1 MQKLFFTLFLLAV
14 SVGSAAAHGDISK
27 LPDSVQIM
35 QYKML
40 LYMDAEDTET
50 KNNLAMA
57 YFRTK
62 QLDLAV
68 QELEGVLKKDAK
80 NFDAL
85 DGMGLVLLK
94 QKKADEALK
103 YLEQAL
109 AINDKDALLHV
120 HFSVAYE
127 QLKQAEQAAAALK
140 KAGELAPGP
149 EGAAAVQNEIKL
161 ITQP

>member
-1 MQKLFFTLFLLAV
+1 MQKLLLALFLLAMSAGSV
-14 SVGSAAAHGDISK
+14 SAHGDISK

-40 LYMDAEDTET
+40 LYMDAEDADT
-50 KNNLAMA
+50 KNKLAMA

-85 DGMGLVLLK
+85 DGMGIILLK

-103 YLEQAL
+103 HLERAL
-109 AINDKDALLHV
+109 AINDKDAMLHV

-127 QLKQAEQAAAALK
+127 QLKQADRAADSLK
-140 KAGELAPGP
+140 KAGELDPGP
-149 EGAAAVQNEIKL
+149 EGAASIQKEIKL
-161 ITQP
+161 ITQS

>member
-1 MQKLFFTLFLLAV
+1 MQKLLLALFLLAM
-14 SVGSAAAHGDISK
+14 SAGSASAHGDISK

-40 LYMDAEDTET
+40 LYMDADDAET

-57 YFRTK
+57 YVRTK

-85 DGMGLVLLK
+85 DGMGIVLLK

-103 YLEQAL
+103 YLERAL
-109 AINDKDALLHV
+109 AINDKDAMLHV
-120 HFSVAYE
+120 HLSIVHE
-127 QLKQAEQAAAALK
+127 QLKQADRATEALK

-149 EGAAAVQNEIKL
+149 EGAAAIQNEIKL

>member
-1 MQKLFFTLFLLAV
+1 MQKLLFALFLLAM
-14 SVGSAAAHGDISK
+14 SAGSAAAHGDISK

-40 LYMDAEDTET
+40 LYMDANDAET

-57 YFRTK
+57 YVRTK

-68 QELEGVLKKDAK
+68 QELEGVLKKDTS

-85 DGMGLVLLK
+85 DGMGIILLK

-103 YLEQAL
+103 YLERAL
-109 AINDKDALLHV
+109 AINDKDAMLHV
-120 HFSVAYE
+120 HFSLVHE
-127 QLKQAEQAAAALK
+127 QLKQAEQATAALK

-161 ITQP
+161 ISQS